1 MFVRKRDPRY
11 KTYLARQSQPPGA
24 APASSSGTATPKKTV
39 PTSTFVAQ
47 DWQKVAEP
55 SDAAA
60 DLEWARAEGAEDE
73 EWECIACNKTFRS
86 EAAWNSH
93 ERSKKHLRAMEQLKR
108 EMQNEELELELDLCQ
123 DDGEFAD
130 ADVRRD
136 HEKEEGDR
144 GQGTAPDDGARPTV
158 EGYTEKEPPEVTPD
172 REASAPTP
180 KEEQDATEGDQFT
193 ARPGRQKR
201 AKPPGGATRRSSPQE
216 ECVDDLVFSE
226 DNNLE
231 ALTLEEPRSHHEG
244 NGGDIVREEDGA
256 GTASSTTTKGEL
268 TKREKRRAREAAKK
282 VRQGEAK
289 SGCAV
294 SFFFPHSNSIQFRIP
309 PVCLSLSQV
318 AYPLLLPV
326 FFRVLAQ
333 PTLLVIFA

>member
-1 MFVRKRDPRY
+1 
-11 KTYLARQSQPPGA
+11 
-24 APASSSGTATPKKTV
+24 V

-93 ERSKKHLRAMEQLKR
+93 ERSKKHLRAVEQLKR
-108 EMQNEELELELDLCQ
+108 EMQNEELELEICQ

-130 ADVRRD
+130 ADGRGD
-136 HEKEEGDR
+136 HEKE
-144 GQGTAPDDGARPTV
+144 GTALDDGARPIV
-158 EGYTEKEPPEVTPD
+158 EGYTEKESPEVTPD
-172 REASAPTP
+172 RGEAPVPMP
-180 KEEQDATEGDQFT
+180 KEEQDTTTGDDEFT
-193 ARPGRQKR
+193 ARPGRQRAKKR
-201 AKPPGGATRRSSPQE
+201 ATPSPSSLAPPIPKTSQEAQSGGATRRSSPPQE
-216 ECVDDLVFSE
+216 ENVDDLVLSE

-231 ALTLEEPRSHHEG
+231 ALTLEEPRSHHDR

-256 GTASSTTTKGEL
+256 GMTSSTPTKGEL

-282 VRQGEAK
+282 ARQGEAK
-289 SGCAV
+289 GGCAV
-294 SFFFPHSNSIQFRIP
+294 SFFFLTQILFP
-309 PVCLSLSQV
+309 PLFVC
-318 AYPLLLPV
+318 PCN
-326 FFRVLAQ
+326 RWR
-333 PTLLVIFA
+333 PTCRFP